1 MTGKGNI
8 DKVKLVV
15 EIEGDGQIVTAAG
28 TAKISDV
35 LVNDW
40 DKGQLKWK
48 NVMIQIKGLKST
60 DRISIRP
67 TDLTDGD
74 KVTQKRWFIDNIQI
88 SK

>member
-40 DKGQLKWK
+40 EKGQLKWK
-48 NVMIQIKGLKST
+48 NVFVKINGLKAT

-67 TDLTDGD
+67 TDLTDD
-74 KVTQKRWFIDNIQI
+74 DEVTQKRWFIDNIKI

>member
-1 MTGKGNI
+1 
-8 DKVKLVV
+8 
-15 EIEGDGQIVTAAG
+15 
-28 TAKISDV
+28 
-35 LVNDW
+35 
-40 DKGQLKWK
+40 
-48 NVMIQIKGLKST
+48 MIQIKGLKST